1 MLLYSLAIPN
11 YVITV
16 GASLPVNSSSCTA
29 LIALSARLFSA
40 VGAASPCL
48 VVSFSYFSRY
58 IRIVAPADPV
68 PLRRKTTRAASPDL
82 YSKLRISPCF
92 DVVEPSTGSVY
103 LKGEKA
109 TSVYLDSQFQQTIYL
124 CFTYENSSAPTIFI
138 PESSA
143 FNFDKSPS
151 TRSFLIRSIIL
162 LAASLSTAS

>member
-68 PLRRKTTRAASPDL
+68 PLSRKTTRAASPDL

-103 LKGEKA
+103 L
-109 TSVYLDSQFQQTIYL
+109 
-124 CFTYENSSAPTIFI
+124 
-138 PESSA
+138 
-143 FNFDKSPS
+143 
-151 TRSFLIRSIIL
+151 
-162 LAASLSTAS
+162 

>member
-68 PLRRKTTRAASPDL
+68 PLSRKTTRAASPDL

-103 LKGEKA
+103 LKREKA
-109 TSVYLDSQFQQTIYL
+109 TPVYLDSPL
-124 CFTYENSSAPTIFI
+124 NCFY
-138 PESSA
+138 
-143 FNFDKSPS
+143 KQS
-151 TRSFLIRSIIL
+151 TFVSLTRIL
-162 LAASLSTAS
+162 LLQLYLFQSHPPLILINLLQRDLS